1 MLYKRKWEVSC
12 VTAGGLF
19 LLLVAIKSQML
30 VTDEYM
36 GSGIAGYQTVSLIS
50 YVLLTLLICAV
61 ILWAGSI
68 NNKKP
73 AKILAILTLC
83 IMPAVSFFMFEMVAG
98 NFFTILHNKV
108 GLVLLNLMI
117 WHLLYAVVFA
127 LTNRVR
133 FTVIFLNTFTYLFA
147 VANAFVVQFREQPI
161 MLMDLKS
168 FKTAASVAGEY
179 EYVLTV
185 NMVLMG
191 LLMLLCNLWI
201 LNMEFRFLNW
211 KYRIT
216 YGVFTCVC
224 IYCSIQGMF
233 AGNLFEKAGSAGLDF
248 SVSI

>member
-1 MLYKRKWEVSC
+1 M
-12 VTAGGLF
+12 
-19 LLLVAIKSQML
+19 
-30 VTDEYM
+30 
-36 GSGIAGYQTVSLIS
+36 
-50 YVLLTLLICAV
+50 
-61 ILWAGSI
+61 
-68 NNKKP
+68 
-73 AKILAILTLC
+73 
-83 IMPAVSFFMFEMVAG
+83 
-98 NFFTILHNKV
+98 
-108 GLVLLNLMI
+108 
-117 WHLLYAVVFA
+117 VVFA
-127 LTNRVR
+127 LTNRER

-248 SVSI
+248 FRFNLNAEYLLFKSKRAGGIFARVCQADGRKCFSKRREGSRTSGKCYRSYE